1 MRMDEAAYLAARMAL
16 AALWLTAAIGAA
28 RYARGT
34 ISYGAPRRRVLA
46 WSSGALFLVA
56 VLISTADVGQNVVAT
71 AGQPVPWTSWLWLL
85 FDGLAPIFL
94 LLLLR
99 AVAERDKA
107 YARLDALA
115 RTGPLTGLA
124 NRRAFLEHAQAFLS
138 AAARSGAPLALL
150 LLGID
155 RFKAVN
161 DRFGHDA
168 GDAVLRAVAAAL
180 RGAIRVGDLPVRW
193 GSEEFAVLLP
203 GTDLPAA
210 VALAERLRA
219 AVRDGVPHP
228 AGGRV
233 TVSIGAAR
241 LGPGPPDA
249 ALDAALRIADA
260 ALYRAKASGRD
271 RVEAASEADDAT
283 GGKR

>member
-16 AALWLTAAIGAA
+16 AALWLTAAIGVA

-46 WSSGALFLVA
+46 WSGVALFLIA
-56 VLISTADVGQNVVAT
+56 VLISIADVGQNVVAT

-94 LLLLR
+94 LLLR

-115 RTGPLTGLA
+115 RTDPLTGLA

-150 LLGID
+150 LLDID

-161 DRFGHDA
+161 DRFGHGA

-180 RGAIRVGDLPVRW
+180 RGAIRVEDLPVRW
-193 GSEEFAVLLP
+193 GGEEFAVLLP

-241 LGPGPPDA
+241 LGLGPPDA

>member
-1 MRMDEAAYLAARMAL
+1 M
-16 AALWLTAAIGAA
+16 
-28 RYARGT
+28 
-34 ISYGAPRRRVLA
+34 
-46 WSSGALFLVA
+46 
-56 VLISTADVGQNVVAT
+56 
-71 AGQPVPWTSWLWLL
+71 
-85 FDGLAPIFL
+85 
-94 LLLLR
+94 LLLR
-99 AVAERDKA
+99 AVAERDNV

-115 RTGPLTGLA
+115 RTDPLTGLA

-150 LLGID
+150 LLDID

-161 DRFGHDA
+161 DRFGHGA

-193 GSEEFAVLLP
+193 GGEEFAVLLP

-241 LGPGPPDA
+241 LGPGPPTRPWTQRCGSRTPRSTA
-249 ALDAALRIADA
+249 RRHRGATGSRPRRRLTTQPEG
-260 ALYRAKASGRD
+260 SGRAP
-271 RVEAASEADDAT
+271 RGSA
-283 GGKR
+283 